1 MPRYG
6 WCGLVKHG
14 RHTPP
19 PQVICNGEEVMTV
32 AGTIPEYN
40 VDIWA
45 GNHPFYQGQTGT
57 IVMDEGRVNR
67 FKRRFDGL
75 DSLSAVSTVSS
86 GGKAP
91 TKKEMRDAVAKLTGK
106 APPTKKGKK

>member
-1 MPRYG
+1 MAA
-6 WCGLVKHG
+6 
-14 RHTPP
+14 TFN

-75 DSLSAVSTVSS
+75 DSLSAVSTVS
-86 GGKAP
+86 GGKTP

-106 APPTKKGKK
+106 APPSKKKGKK

>member
-1 MPRYG
+1 
-6 WCGLVKHG
+6 
-14 RHTPP
+14 
-19 PQVICNGEEVMTV
+19 MTV

-40 VDIWA
+40 VDIWS

-75 DSLSAVSTVSS
+75 DSLSAVSTVSG

-91 TKKEMRDAVAKLTGK
+91 TKKEMVRVFCFPNSHHLPPRCQPPQRDAVAKLTGK
-106 APPTKKGKK
+106 APPSKKGKK